1 VSKTAST
8 TKSAAKPATGP
19 DSIVVRAEAQRRIG
33 VVETASREKTRKVT
47 IQYVSKH
54 AKYGKYVRKRTVLH
68 VHDATNETGV
78 GDRVEIAECRP
89 ISRTKRWTVVRV
101 VEKAPMKADMVF
113 EADDG
118 KRKQQKVAGTK

>member
-1 VSKTAST
+1 MST
-8 TKSAAKPATGP
+8 NEEIKVGENAPH
-19 DSIVVRAEAQRRIG
+19 RIA

-68 VHDATNETGV
+68 VHDAKNESTV

-89 ISRTKRWTVVRV
+89 ISRTKRWTVVRI
-101 VEKAPMKADMVF
+101 VEKAPAKAEMVF
-113 EADDG
+113 ETDTG
-118 KRKQQKVAGTK
+118 SKKKK